1 MMDTVELREAFLDQ
15 ARWREQKAVQYP
27 EDTRNAKAAEL
38 LRQLAEVAK
47 DVPENVFLAYEE
59 AFQAILSSKTWED
72 GMMEALEEWNQMMRE
87 IGFHAE
93 YDDAEEF
100 LRTYIERCL
109 LIVLRG
115 QKA

>member
-1 MMDTVELREAFLDQ
+1 
-15 ARWREQKAVQYP
+15 
-27 EDTRNAKAAEL
+27 
-38 LRQLAEVAK
+38 
-47 DVPENVFLAYEE
+47 
-59 AFQAILSSKTWED
+59 LSSKTWED